1 MRFATWNVNS
11 LNVRQ
16 ERVEQWLADIAPDAF
31 NRSRYFSEY
40 YEHTTLIDEVAF
52 VANLG
57 PDVTLNLCL
66 GRDATSAR
74 RFSVDEVEACRR
86 LAPVVTALAERQWA
100 ELSTAV
106 SPSEDTVDLL
116 IRTARK
122 RHGMRLTARQAEVA
136 ILILRGHSSLSI
148 GLRLGVSPQTV
159 KVFRRQLYDRCKI
172 SSQAELFAL
181 MVPMLKDKT
190 RGLDQGA

>member
-1 MRFATWNVNS
+1 M
-11 LNVRQ
+11 
-16 ERVEQWLADIAPDAF
+16 
-31 NRSRYFSEY
+31 
-40 YEHTTLIDEVAF
+40 
-52 VANLG
+52 
-57 PDVTLNLCL
+57 
-66 GRDATSAR
+66 R
-74 RFSVDEVEACRR
+74 RFTLDELEACRR
-86 LAPVVTALAERQWA
+86 LAPVVSALAERQWA

-122 RHGMRLTARQAEVA
+122 RRGIGLTARQAEVA
-136 ILILRGHSSLSI
+136 ILILRGHSSISI

-181 MVPMLKDKT
+181 LVPMLKDQAS
-190 RGLDQGA
+190 GLDPRA